1 MKKSIKILNSCL
13 DCGDSYSPFTFFTF
27 EGAIR
32 ISKNEL
38 KIVDFEEMKNGYC
51 EINIPEKKIDLSLA
65 SEKQLIDEL
74 EKRICKNKSKFES
87 LKDFRLQQIFGD

>member
-1 MKKSIKILNSCL
+1 MKKSIKILNYRL
-13 DCGDSYSPFTFFTF
+13 DCGDGYSQFIF
-27 EGAIR
+27 EGVIK
-32 ISKNEL
+32 ISKSEL
-38 KIVDFEEMKNGYC
+38 KIIDFEEMGNGFC

-74 EKRICKNKSKFES
+74 EKRICKNKSKLEN

>member
-13 DCGDSYSPFTFFTF
+13 DYGDSYSQFTF

-51 EINIPEKKIDLSLA
+51 EINIPETPNFKWVNNWLTDL
-65 SEKQLIDEL
+65 
-74 EKRICKNKSKFES
+74 
-87 LKDFRLQQIFGD
+87 LKTAIISGEI

>member
-13 DCGDSYSPFTFFTF
+13 DYGDSYSQFTF
-27 EGAIR
+27 EGVIR
-32 ISKNEL
+32 ISKSEL

-74 EKRICKNKSKFES
+74 EKRICKNKSKFEI